1 MPHFLV
7 RGFEKVRGE
16 MALLVHCYN
25 LRRLLSILG
34 IEGFIAACRKRRQAA
49 LHGDAFLLLFFLR
62 LRRPRRL
69 FAPFGWRLP
78 MPRSSPKARSPALAI
93 AA

>member
-1 MPHFLV
+1 MQRSYIMPHFLV

-34 IEGFIAACRKRRQAA
+34 IDGFIAA
-49 LHGDAFLLLFFLR
+49 LD
-62 LRRPRRL
+62 
-69 FAPFGWRLP
+69 
-78 MPRSSPKARSPALAI
+78 
-93 AA
+93 